1 VRRRGRICRV
11 EVRGVSRGVE
21 MGYTVL
27 KSFTEWNFFSR
38 LRHFLDE
45 VGL

>member
-27 KSFTEWNFFSR
+27 KSFTEWNLFSR
-38 LRHFLDE
+38 LRHYLVEID
-45 VGL
+45 L